1 MKKLMILGASYSQV
15 PLIRAA
21 KKLGFYTIAA
31 SIPGDFPGFEEADEF
46 CYADISKPEEVLEYA
61 RKLQIDGI
69 TTCCLDTGVPAI
81 GYVCDKM
88 GLKGPGYETACCS
101 VNKWKMKKAFEKEA
115 VSTARFRLVKNQ
127 EELERA
133 LEELSFPVIVKA
145 VDLMGSR
152 GIFRSNT
159 KEEAIANYGK
169 TMEAT
174 GKDYCLVEEFIEG
187 TIFGTEAMIQDGELV
202 FMLPNGIDAYQGFT
216 PTPVGHYVPLENIN
230 QLSPQISKEVGKA
243 VRALGIDNCPVNC
256 DLILKDG
263 KVYVIEITARAGAT
277 CLPELVSIYYGIHYY
292 EIIAM
297 LAMGLDV
304 RALFIR
310 ASMIRPVPNLSKILI
325 SDKTGTVTRLVNEN
339 EPSQDI
345 IDLSFNI
352 REGDQV
358 NKYNNG
364 RDRIGQIIIKGDTL
378 QACRERLEEVMSKII
393 IEVDNEYGR

>member
-21 KKLGFYTIAA
+21 KKLGFHTITA
-31 SIPGDFPGFEEADEF
+31 SIPGDFPGFAEADEF
-46 CYADISKPEEVLEYA
+46 CYADISKPEQVLEYA

-81 GYVCDKM
+81 GYVCEKM
-88 GLKGPGYETACCS
+88 GLKGPSYEAACRS
-101 VNKWKMKKAFEKEA
+101 TNKWEMKKAFEREG

-127 EELERA
+127 EDLEKALKELT
-133 LEELSFPVIVKA
+133 FPVIVKA

-152 GIFRSNT
+152 GIFRCNT
-159 KEEAIANYGK
+159 KEEAISNYSK

-187 TIFGTEAMIQDGELV
+187 TIFGTEAMLQDGELV

-216 PTPVGHYVPLENIN
+216 PTPVGHSVPLEHIDK
-230 QLSPQISKEVGKA
+230 LSPQISREVLKA
-243 VRALGIDNCPVNC
+243 VRALGFDNCPVNC
-256 DLILKDG
+256 DLILKDD

-292 EIIAM
+292 EVIAM

-310 ASMIRPVPNLSKILI
+310 ASMLRPVPNLSKILI
-325 SDKTGTVTRLVNEN
+325 SSKTGKVTKLVNEN
-339 EPSQDI
+339 EPSEDI

-352 REGDQV
+352 REGDHV
-358 NKYNNG
+358 NQYNNG

-378 QACRERLEEVMSKII
+378 QACRERLEEVLSKIM
-393 IEVDNEYGR
+393 IEVEE

>member
-21 KKLGFYTIAA
+21 KKLGFHTITA
-31 SIPGDFPGFEEADEF
+31 SIPGDFPGFAEADEF
-46 CYADISKPEEVLEYA
+46 CYADISKPEQVLEYA

-81 GYVCDKM
+81 GYVCEKM
-88 GLKGPGYETACCS
+88 GLKGPSYEAACRS
-101 VNKWKMKKAFEKEA
+101 TNKWEMKKAFEREG

-127 EELERA
+127 EDLEKA
-133 LEELSFPVIVKA
+133 LEEMTFPVIVKA

-159 KEEAIANYGK
+159 KEEAISNYSK

-187 TIFGTEAMIQDGELV
+187 TIFGTEAMLQDGELV

-216 PTPVGHYVPLENIN
+216 PTPVGHSVPLEHID
-230 QLSPQISKEVGKA
+230 QLSPQISREVLTA
-243 VRALGIDNCPVNC
+243 VRALGFDNCPVNC

-292 EIIAM
+292 EVIAM

-310 ASMIRPVPNLSKILI
+310 ASMLRPVPNLSKILI
-325 SDKTGTVTRLVNEN
+325 SSKTGKVTKLVNEN
-339 EPSQDI
+339 QPSEDI

-352 REGDQV
+352 SEGDHV
-358 NKYNNG
+358 NQYNNG

-378 QACRERLEEVMSKII
+378 QTCRERLEEVLSKIT
-393 IEVDNEYGR
+393 IEVEE

>member
-21 KKLGFYTIAA
+21 KKLGFHTITA
-31 SIPGDFPGFEEADEF
+31 SIPGDFPGFAEADEF
-46 CYADISKPEEVLEYA
+46 CYADISKPEQVLEYA

-81 GYVCDKM
+81 GYVCEKM
-88 GLKGPGYETACCS
+88 GLKGPSYQAACRS
-101 VNKWKMKKAFEKEA
+101 TNKWEMKKAFEREG

-127 EELERA
+127 EDLEKA
-133 LEELSFPVIVKA
+133 LEELTFPVIVKA

-159 KEEAIANYGK
+159 KEEAISNYSK

-187 TIFGTEAMIQDGELV
+187 TIFGTEAMLQDGELV
-202 FMLPNGIDAYQGFT
+202 FMLPNGIDSYQGFT
-216 PTPVGHYVPLENIN
+216 PTPVGHSVPLEHID
-230 QLSPQISKEVGKA
+230 QLSPQISREVLTA
-243 VRALGIDNCPVNC
+243 VRALGFDNCPVNC

-292 EIIAM
+292 EVIAM

-310 ASMIRPVPNLSKILI
+310 ASMLRPVPNLSKILI
-325 SDKTGTVTRLVNEN
+325 SSKTGKVTKLVNEN
-339 EPSQDI
+339 QPSEDI

-352 REGDQV
+352 SEGDHV
-358 NKYNNG
+358 NQYNNG

-378 QACRERLEEVMSKII
+378 QACRERLEEVLSKIT
-393 IEVDNEYGR
+393 IEVEE

>member
-21 KKLGFYTIAA
+21 KKLGFHTITA
-31 SIPGDFPGFEEADEF
+31 SIPGDFPGFAEADEI
-46 CYADISKPEEVLEYA
+46 CYADISKPEQVLEYA

-81 GYVCDKM
+81 GYVCEKM
-88 GLKGPGYETACCS
+88 GLKGPSYESACRS
-101 VNKWKMKKAFEKEA
+101 TNKWEMKKAFEREG

-127 EELERA
+127 EDLEKALKELT
-133 LEELSFPVIVKA
+133 FPVIVKA

-152 GIFRSNT
+152 GIFRCNT
-159 KEEAIANYGK
+159 KEEAISNYSK

-187 TIFGTEAMIQDGELV
+187 TIFGTEAMLQDGELV

-216 PTPVGHYVPLENIN
+216 PTPVGHSVPLEHIDK
-230 QLSPQISKEVGKA
+230 LSPQISREVLKA
-243 VRALGIDNCPVNC
+243 VRALGFDNCPVNC
-256 DLILKDG
+256 DLILKDD

-292 EIIAM
+292 EVIAM

-310 ASMIRPVPNLSKILI
+310 ASMLRPVPNLSKILI
-325 SDKTGTVTRLVNEN
+325 SSKTGKVTKLVNEN
-339 EPSQDI
+339 EPSEDI

-352 REGDQV
+352 REGDHV
-358 NKYNNG
+358 NQYNNG

-378 QACRERLEEVMSKII
+378 QACRERLEEVLSKIT
-393 IEVDNEYGR
+393 IEVEE

>member
-21 KKLGFYTIAA
+21 KKLGFHTITA
-31 SIPGDFPGFEEADEF
+31 SIPGNFPGFEEADEF
-46 CYADISKPEEVLEYA
+46 CYADISKPEQVLEYA
-61 RKLQIDGI
+61 EKFQIDGI

-81 GYVCDKM
+81 GYVCEKM
-88 GLKGPGYETACCS
+88 GLKGPSYEAACRS
-101 VNKWKMKKAFEKEA
+101 INKWEMKKAFEREG

-127 EELERA
+127 EDLEKA
-133 LEELSFPVIVKA
+133 LEELTFPVIVKA

-159 KEEAIANYGK
+159 KEEAIANYSK

-187 TIFGTEAMIQDGELV
+187 TIFGTEAMLQDGELV

-216 PTPVGHYVPLENIN
+216 PTPVGHSVPLEHMD
-230 QLSPQISKEVGKA
+230 QLSPQISREVLNA
-243 VRALGIDNCPVNC
+243 VRALGFDNCPVNC

-277 CLPELVSIYYGIHYY
+277 CLPELVSIYLGIHYY
-292 EIIAM
+292 EVIAM

-310 ASMIRPVPNLSKILI
+310 ASMLRPVPNLSKILI
-325 SDKTGTVTRLVNEN
+325 SQKTGTVTKLVNEN
-339 EPSQDI
+339 EPSEDI

-352 REGDQV
+352 REGDHV
-358 NKYNNG
+358 NQYNNG
-364 RDRIGQIIIKGDTL
+364 RDRIGQIIIKGNTL
-378 QACRERLEEVMSKII
+378 QACRERLEEVLSKIT
-393 IEVDNEYGR
+393 IEVEE

>member
-21 KKLGFYTIAA
+21 KKLGFHTITA
-31 SIPGDFPGFEEADEF
+31 SIPGDFPGFAEADEF
-46 CYADISKPEEVLEYA
+46 CYADISKPEQVLEYA

-81 GYVCDKM
+81 GYVCEKM
-88 GLKGPGYETACCS
+88 GLKGPSYEAACRS
-101 VNKWKMKKAFEKEA
+101 TNKWEMKKAFEREG
-115 VSTARFRLVKNQ
+115 VSTARFRLVNNQ
-127 EELERA
+127 EDLEKA
-133 LEELSFPVIVKA
+133 LEELTFPVIVKA

-159 KEEAIANYGK
+159 KEEAISNYSK

-187 TIFGTEAMIQDGELV
+187 TIFGTEAMLQDGELV

-216 PTPVGHYVPLENIN
+216 PTPVGHSVPLEHID
-230 QLSPQISKEVGKA
+230 QLSPQISREVLTA
-243 VRALGIDNCPVNC
+243 VRALGFDNCPVNC

-292 EIIAM
+292 EVIAM

-310 ASMIRPVPNLSKILI
+310 ASMLRPVPNLSKILI
-325 SDKTGTVTRLVNEN
+325 SSKTGKVTKLVNEN
-339 EPSQDI
+339 QPSEDI

-352 REGDQV
+352 SEGDHV
-358 NKYNNG
+358 NQYNNG

-378 QACRERLEEVMSKII
+378 QACRERLEEVLSKIT
-393 IEVDNEYGR
+393 IEVED

>member
-21 KKLGFYTIAA
+21 KKLGFHTITA
-31 SIPGDFPGFEEADEF
+31 SIPGDFPGFAEADEF
-46 CYADISKPEEVLEYA
+46 CYADISKQEQVLEYA

-81 GYVCDKM
+81 GYVCEKM
-88 GLKGPGYETACCS
+88 GLKGPSYEAACCS
-101 VNKWKMKKAFEKEA
+101 TNKWEMKKAFEREG

-127 EELERA
+127 EDLEKALQELT
-133 LEELSFPVIVKA
+133 FPVIVKA

-159 KEEAIANYGK
+159 KEEAISNYSK

-187 TIFGTEAMIQDGELV
+187 TIFGTEAMLQDGELV
-202 FMLPNGIDAYQGFT
+202 FMLPNGIDAYQGYT
-216 PTPVGHYVPLENIN
+216 PTPVGHSVPLEHID
-230 QLSPQISKEVGKA
+230 QLSPQISREVLKA
-243 VRALGIDNCPVNC
+243 VRALGFDNCPVNC
-256 DLILKDG
+256 DLILKEG
-263 KVYVIEITARAGAT
+263 KVYMIEITARAGAT

-292 EIIAM
+292 EVIAM

-310 ASMIRPVPNLSKILI
+310 ASMLRPVPNLSKILI
-325 SDKTGTVTRLVNEN
+325 SSKTGKVTKLVNEN
-339 EPSQDI
+339 GPSEDI

-352 REGDQV
+352 REGDHV
-358 NKYNNG
+358 NQYNNG

-378 QACRERLEEVMSKII
+378 QACRERLEEVLSKIT
-393 IEVDNEYGR
+393 IEVEE

>member
-21 KKLGFYTIAA
+21 KKLGFHTITA
-31 SIPGDFPGFEEADEF
+31 SIPGDFPGFAEADEF
-46 CYADISKPEEVLEYA
+46 CYADISKPEQVLEYA
-61 RKLQIDGI
+61 RKLHIDGI

-81 GYVCDKM
+81 GYVCEKM
-88 GLKGPGYETACCS
+88 GLKGPSYEAACRS
-101 VNKWKMKKAFEKEA
+101 TNKWEMKKAFEREG

-127 EELERA
+127 EDLEKA
-133 LEELSFPVIVKA
+133 LEELTFPVIVKA

-159 KEEAIANYGK
+159 KEEAISNYSK

-187 TIFGTEAMIQDGELV
+187 TIFGTEAMLQDGELV

-216 PTPVGHYVPLENIN
+216 PTPVGHSVPLEHID
-230 QLSPQISKEVGKA
+230 QLSPQISREVLTA
-243 VRALGIDNCPVNC
+243 VRALGFDNCPVNC

-292 EIIAM
+292 EVIAM

-310 ASMIRPVPNLSKILI
+310 ASMLRPVPNLSKILI
-325 SDKTGTVTRLVNEN
+325 SSKTGKVTKLVNEN
-339 EPSQDI
+339 QPSEDI

-352 REGDQV
+352 SEGDHV
-358 NKYNNG
+358 NQYNNG

-378 QACRERLEEVMSKII
+378 QACRERLEEVLSKIT
-393 IEVDNEYGR
+393 IEVEE